1 MAEAKRPRMA
11 EAMADRVPDTAW
23 TAVWDDFLKNKVAQA
38 ELRASPFL
46 HSLPDKLA
54 AASKAPSLKPADAK
68 GI

>member
-1 MAEAKRPRMA
+1 
-11 EAMADRVPDTAW
+11 MADRVPDTAW